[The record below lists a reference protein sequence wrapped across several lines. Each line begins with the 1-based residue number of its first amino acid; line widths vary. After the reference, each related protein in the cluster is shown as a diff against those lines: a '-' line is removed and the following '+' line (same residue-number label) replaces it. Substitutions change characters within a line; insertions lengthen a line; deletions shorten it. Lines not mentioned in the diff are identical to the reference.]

1 LAKHSVADPGS
12 GAFLTLW
19 IRDPGWVKNK
29 DQNLGSGSGMN
40 ITNQISESLETIFWV
55 KYLNSLMRMWIQI
68 FDPVSWI
75 RDEKNF
81 NNAESAYI
89 I

>member
-1 LAKHSVADPGS
+1 
-12 GAFLTLW
+12 
-19 IRDPGWVKNK
+19 
-29 DQNLGSGSGMN
+29 MN

-89 I
+89 IWPLNFVFAKFDGASKSSEFHADSKTVEENAKNY